1 MRKYIIFWG
10 FLCLCLEL
18 AAQTYPKEGNVIR
31 ILTYNTHYCKGGTD
45 PGSINDANTRL
56 LASVIKTLDA
66 DVVSLQ
72 ELDSAANSR
81 GKRYLL
87 EQIGKATGLNYTPV
101 YGSALKWDGGSVGC
115 GSLIK
120 TIYPISKIKR
130 SLCPATSHA

>member
-72 ELDSAANSR
+72 ELDSAANRQSDR
-81 GKRYLL
+81 TELHTRVR
-87 EQIGKATGLNYTPV
+87 QCAQ
-101 YGSALKWDGGSVGC
+101 VGRWEC
-115 GSLIK
+115 RLRKSYKNDL
-120 TIYPISKIKR
+120 
-130 SLCPATSHA
+130 SHK

>member
-1 MRKYIIFWG
+1 MCYEKIYNLLG

-72 ELDSAANSR
+72 DLTVR
-81 GKRYLL
+81 
-87 EQIGKATGLNYTPV
+87 QIAGENA
-101 YGSALKWDGGSVGC
+101 
-115 GSLIK
+115 
-120 TIYPISKIKR
+120 IYWSK
-130 SLCPATSHA
+130 